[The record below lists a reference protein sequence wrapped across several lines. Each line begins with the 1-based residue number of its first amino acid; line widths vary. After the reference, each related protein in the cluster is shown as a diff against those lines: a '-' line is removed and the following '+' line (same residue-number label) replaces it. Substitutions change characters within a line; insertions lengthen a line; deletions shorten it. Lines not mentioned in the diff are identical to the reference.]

1 MTIDNEP
8 TLIEPTVL
16 EAMMRKLSEQD
27 NRFAYN
33 IMLGTLAEH
42 GMTYDSESGR
52 IVYVPV
58 TPSEVA
64 SSEGPG
70 EGYPVRRTSTV
81 KYRAAYSQDDIEHAL
96 FEDAK
101 RRAGAP
107 SARLIEVQTFN
118 ANPGVIRAYVDM
130 EVDDD

>member
-81 KYRAAYSQDDIEHAL
+81 KYRVAYSQDDIERVL

-107 SARLIEVQTFN
+107 GARRINVWLNTGHEVQTE
-118 ANPGVIRAYVDM
+118 AYVDL
-130 EVDDD
+130 EDDDA